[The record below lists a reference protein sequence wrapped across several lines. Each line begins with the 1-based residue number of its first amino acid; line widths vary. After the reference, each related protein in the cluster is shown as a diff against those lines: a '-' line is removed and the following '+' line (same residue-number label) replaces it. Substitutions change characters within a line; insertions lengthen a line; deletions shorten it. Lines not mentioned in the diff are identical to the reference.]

1 MARNFG
7 RDFYEIQRSQWRKSL
22 FLFSI
27 LILFYLCLIGIF
39 MFGIALLLEFV
50 FNGSPSLSTDTI
62 IKILLMDITF
72 ALVIALFHLYDA
84 RKFGAK
90 IIRNRLEAISPSPD
104 DFYHKKYINTVEEIR
119 IACGLPQINPYILPS
134 FAVNSMAL
142 IEADRTPAV
151 FVTEGLLAE
160 FSRNE
165 LQAVIAHEI
174 AHIVR
179 GDAFYMT
186 LVCSLANFFERARQ
200 VLEHDTYRMDV
211 TNQVQSIRGGIFP
224 ADFLLK
230 FSTIVMHL
238 LSTLI
243 SRQREILADATAVE
257 ICRNPR
263 ALARAIY
270 KAHIKNS
277 FIGDFN
283 LTYSPLFI
291 VPPKSGRISEGFFS
305 GLFNSH
311 PPLLMRIEMLSGMI
325 STAPSD
331 IIEEVTSLSRVK
343 DKARQIVPAQ
353 EERHRI
359 KIVTTEEEPE
369 ISGEDGRV
377 WKIRSPRG
385 KHEGPYTIEEL
396 LSVGYFTP
404 LIQVKNI
411 QEGVEASAREFPQ
424 IRTAIHSLG
433 RKKPIN
439 PSKQNLCP
447 HCRKHLRE
455 KIYEGVVIKECPD
468 CRGKLV
474 DASHVGR
481 IITRKEFSFSSK
493 LKNKAE
499 EFRHNFLQNPFGFPK
514 TRLQRP
520 NKTFCPICTKRML
533 ARPFNY
539 CYVVPVD
546 KCLSCGVIWFDSDEL
561 EILQI
566 LIEDR

>member
-1 MARNFG
+1 MAEKFG
-7 RDFYEIQRSQWRKSL
+7 RDFYQIQRSQWRKSL

-27 LILFYLCLIGIF
+27 LILLYLCLIGIF

-50 FNGSPSLSTDTI
+50 FNGSFSLSTDTI
-62 IKILLMDITF
+62 IKIFLMDIAF

-84 RKFGAK
+84 RKYGAK
-90 IIRNRLEAISPSPD
+90 FIRNRLEAISPSPD

-119 IACGLPQINPYILPS
+119 IACGLPKINPYILPS

-142 IEADRTPAV
+142 IEADGTPSA

-200 VLEHDTYRMDV
+200 VLEPDIYRMD
-211 TNQVQSIRGGIFP
+211 TNNQAQPIRGGIFQ
-224 ADFLLK
+224 ADLFLK

-238 LSTLI
+238 LSALI

-263 ALARAIY
+263 ALAQAIY

-291 VPPKSGRISEGFFS
+291 VPPESDRISEGFFNR
-305 GLFNSH
+305 LFNSH
-311 PPLLMRIEMLSGMI
+311 PPLLMRIEMLSSMI

-331 IIEEVTSLSRVK
+331 IIEEVTSLSRIK

-353 EERHRI
+353 EDRH
-359 KIVTTEEEPE
+359 KINIVKTEEEPE

-411 QEGVEASAREFPQ
+411 QEGVEAPAREFPQ
-424 IRTAIHSLG
+424 IRTAILSMG

-439 PSKQNLCP
+439 PSKHNLCSR
-447 HCRKHLRE
+447 CRKYLRE
-455 KIYEGVVIKECPD
+455 RIYEGVGIKECPD

-481 IITRKEFSFSSK
+481 IIARKEFGFSSE
-493 LKNKAE
+493 LKDKAE
-499 EFRHNFLQNPFGFPK
+499 EFRRDFLLNPFGFPK
-514 TRLQRP
+514 IRLQRP

-539 CYVVPVD
+539 CYVLPVD

-561 EILQI
+561 EMLQI